1 MNKPLLRLIFVSLF
15 TLGSSQIWAQ
25 MTAAPAIP
33 GVKGELEGV
42 TNNSLKIL
50 TDAMVVRV
58 RIKQPL
64 ITYGR
69 IPRDLSHVT
78 STSFVG
84 VTSVREANGTEL
96 AKEIH
101 IFPSELRGAG
111 EGSNLIEAAPG
122 AGHRSRM
129 TNGSVSGTF
138 AVPRSRMT
146 NGEAQIQGG
155 GRILRVQYQ
164 GAEQTIIVPH
174 NVPVTQIVPMK
185 EKLQAGDTVYA
196 ATEKQP
202 NGTLTTDKVYLI
214 DGPVKSN

>member
-1 MNKPLLRLIFVSLF
+1 MNKFLLRLILVSLL
-15 TLGSSQIWAQ
+15 TLGSSAVWAQ

-33 GVKGELEGV
+33 GVKGKLDTV
-42 TNNSLKIL
+42 TDNSLKIL
-50 TDAMVVRV
+50 TNSGVVRV

-69 IPRDLSHVT
+69 IPSDLSHVT

-84 VTSVREANGTEL
+84 VTSVTEADGTQL

-101 IFPSELRGAG
+101 IFPSALRGAG
-111 EGSNLIEAAPG
+111 EGSNLMGSALG

-129 TNGSVSGTF
+129 TNGSVSRTF
-138 AVPRSRMT
+138 AIPRSRMT

-155 GRILRVQYQ
+155 GRILRVRYQ
-164 GAEQTIIVPH
+164 GAEQTIVVPH

-185 EKLQAGDTVYA
+185 EKLQAGDTIYA
-196 ATEKQP
+196 ATEKQA

-214 DGPVKSN
+214 AGPANSK

>member
-1 MNKPLLRLIFVSLF
+1 MNKLLLRLILVSLL
-15 TLGSSQIWAQ
+15 TLGSSIAWAR

-33 GVKGELEGV
+33 GVKGKLEAV
-42 TNNSLKIL
+42 TSNSLKIL
-50 TDAMVVRV
+50 TKSGVVRV

-69 IPRDLSHVT
+69 IPSDLSHVT

-84 VTSVREANGTEL
+84 VTSVREANGTQL

-111 EGSNLIEAAPG
+111 EGSNLIEGAVG
-122 AGHRSRM
+122 AGRRSRM
-129 TNGSVSGTF
+129 TNGSVSRTF
-138 AVPRSRMT
+138 AIPRSRMT

-155 GRILRVQYQ
+155 GRFLRVRYQ
-164 GAEQTIIVPH
+164 GAEQTIVVPH

-185 EKLQAGDTVYA
+185 EKLQAGDTVYV
-196 ATEKQP
+196 ATEKQA

-214 DGPVKSN
+214 AGPGKLK